1 MKHLCSVNVR
11 AVPKHLRDQFKAYA
25 ARRGYTMQ
33 AAVQELMRQA
43 VAPCH
48 MKGCCC
54 MWGWWR
60 GAGGVV

>member
-25 ARRGYTMQ
+25 ARRNYTMQ

-43 VAPCH
+43 VANNTKLPRLEA
-48 MKGCCC
+48 KNGTD
-54 MWGWWR
+54 
-60 GAGGVV
+60 